1 MKKFSLSSLVYLFG
15 DDGFTGDHIE
25 ALKKVKGSGFDETEL
40 LAEGPKWNATQGPDI
55 EIFKQTL
62 KEIDLFP
69 RSIHAPYTTVNLESP
84 DKDVRERSIA
94 KVQSSIRFLS
104 EVGGEVVIIHP
115 TGSVYPDSEPYD
127 SSTYGDLVKYIGDS
141 VYKLSETAIECGVQI
156 ALENLH
162 RKPDDGW
169 IVRPLESMQELR
181 SFIHVFDSKYVGIC
195 MDVGHT
201 RLSGL
206 DVGDQ
211 VRIAGD
217 RLFALHIQD
226 GDGPMDCHRP
236 PGQGVIDFD
245 SFGKALNDIGFDGAW
260 TMEVK
265 AQHTSS
271 SPDEVGSQTYN
282 VAEIW
287 KDKGISNI

>member
-1 MKKFSLSSLVYLFG
+1 MKRFSLSSLLYIVN
-15 DDGFTGDHIE
+15 DDGFSGNNIE
-25 ALKKVKGSGFDETEL
+25 ALRKVKQCGFDETEL
-40 LAEGPKWNATQGPDI
+40 VAEGPIWDRIQTPDI
-55 EIFKQTL
+55 EVFKQTL

-84 DKDVRERSIA
+84 DKDVRERSIT
-94 KVQSSIRFLS
+94 KVQSAIRFLS
-104 EVGGEVVIIHP
+104 ELGGKVVIVHP
-115 TGSVYPDSEPYD
+115 TGSVGENTGSYD
-127 SSTYGDLVKYIGDS
+127 SSTYGDLVEYLGDS
-141 VYKLSETAIECGVQI
+141 VYRLSATAMECGVQI

-162 RKPDDGW
+162 SSPDKGW

-181 SFIHVFDSKYVGIC
+181 SFIHMFDSKHVGIC

-245 SFGKALNDIGFDGAW
+245 SFGKALCDINFDGAW

-265 AQHTSS
+265 ATYTSS
-271 SPDEVGSQTYN
+271 NADAVGTQTYE
-282 VAEIW
+282 VAETW
-287 KDKGISNI
+287 RDQGISNI

>member
-15 DDGFTGDHIE
+15 DNGFTGDHIE
-25 ALKKVKGSGFDETEL
+25 ALKKVKQSGFDETEL
-40 LAEGPKWNATQGPDI
+40 LAEGPIWADAKVPDI
-55 EIFKQTL
+55 EFFKQTL

-84 DKDVRERSIA
+84 DKDVRERSIS

-104 EVGGEVVIIHP
+104 ELGGEVVIVHP
-115 TGSVYPDSEPYD
+115 TGSAYPNFEPYD
-127 SSTYGDLVKYIGDS
+127 SSTYGELVKYIGDS
-141 VYKLSETAIECGVQI
+141 VYQLLDTAMECGVKI

-162 RKPDDGW
+162 ASPDHGL

-181 SFIHVFDSKYVGIC
+181 SFIHPFDPKYVGLC

-217 RLFALHIQD
+217 SLFALHIQD
-226 GDGPMDCHRP
+226 GDGPKDCHRP

-245 SFGKALNDIGFDGAW
+245 SFGRALDDIGFDGAW

-265 AQHTSS
+265 AQHTESS
-271 SPDEVGSQTYN
+271 QDEVGAETHQ

-287 KDKGISNI
+287 REKGISNL

>member
-1 MKKFSLSSLVYLFG
+1 MKNFSLSSLVYLFG
-15 DDGFTGDHIE
+15 DEGFSGNHIE
-25 ALKKVKGSGFDETEL
+25 ALRKVKRCGFDETEL
-40 LAEGPKWNATQGPDI
+40 VAEGPVWDGEQGPDI
-55 EIFKQTL
+55 ESFKQTL

-84 DKDVRERSIA
+84 DKNVRERSIT
-94 KVQSSIRFLS
+94 KVQSAIRFLS
-104 EVGGEVVIIHP
+104 ELGGNVVIVHP
-115 TGSVYPDSEPYD
+115 TGPVDEDSLPYD
-127 SSTYGDLVKYIGDS
+127 SSAYGELVKYLGDS
-141 VYKLSETAIECGVQI
+141 VYKLSEIAIESGVQI

-181 SFIHVFDSKYVGIC
+181 SFIHMFDSTYVGIC

-226 GDGPMDCHRP
+226 GDGPIDCHRP

-245 SFGKALNDIGFDGAW
+245 SFGKALNDISFDGAW

-282 VAEIW
+282 VAQIW